1 MSMMLPAASVAS
13 LASLCLFDFESA
25 FPSVS
30 HGWIFL
36 ILDIIG
42 APEGFVNV
50 IKGLYVDAK
59 AYSQVEGKLVFL
71 FTVLSGVLTGCPLS

>member
-1 MSMMLPAASVAS
+1 MTQKQTSQLQRGFVPNRQLSQNILEIDTVARVHALRCLDSRHQTTMSMMLPAASVAS

-36 ILDIIG
+36 I
-42 APEGFVNV
+42 
-50 IKGLYVDAK
+50 
-59 AYSQVEGKLVFL
+59 
-71 FTVLSGVLTGCPLS
+71 